1 MAFNSADD
9 VKSPC
14 VSICTLDATGDYCT
28 GCFRTLDEI
37 GHWARL
43 TGDQKRAVIACLPA
57 RRALVGDAA
66 DGVQ

>member
-1 MAFNSADD
+1 MAFNSSDD
-9 VKSPC
+9 VHSPC

-37 GHWARL
+37 GQWARL
-43 TGDQKRAVIACLPA
+43 SVDQKRAVIACLPA
-57 RRALVGDAA
+57 RRALVGDPA